1 MRRLIVT
8 VTGLVMALGLIAAA
22 AAANTLP
29 SVTVGVAPSPD
40 MSLLIIAVKKG
51 FLKNQGLD
59 AKLELF
65 ESSPSALQGVVAGR
79 ADITANTEPPQLAAR
94 ARGGKIVQVM
104 TGYMSGRQNGLV
116 VDSKVITKP
125 ADFAGKAI
133 GVQRGSG
140 GNYHMVWFLER
151 NKIPQD
157 KVEPKYMAAP
167 DQIAALA
174 RGDIA
179 AFFSWE
185 PFLSKAASDVPG
197 AKVFSRSMEDG
208 LSFAGNVVM
217 REDLAKNN
225 KPVAIRIVKG
235 LIAASDWISAN
246 VDEAAK
252 VANEVL
258 RAPSDE
264 LVATQIRNLQWPGT
278 FKKSV
283 VEQEIRIAEW
293 GAGIKLFPT
302 SDPKKL
308 VQDFVYPALIKEAA
322 PGRTDL

>member
-8 VTGLVMALGLIAAA
+8 VIGFFLVLGSIAATSA
-22 AAANTLP
+22 ASALP
-29 SVTVGVAPSPD
+29 SVTVGVAPSAD

-51 FLKNQGLD
+51 FLKNQGLE

-65 ESSPSALQGVVAGR
+65 DSSSSALHGVVAGR
-79 ADITANTEPPQLAAR
+79 ADITVNTEPLQLAAR

-151 NKIPQD
+151 NKIAQD

-179 AFFSWE
+179 AFFSRE

-197 AKVFSRSMEDG
+197 AKIFSLSMEDG

-225 KPVAIRIVKG
+225 KPAAIRILKG

-246 VDEAAK
+246 VDAAAK

-258 RAPSDE
+258 QAPAE
-264 LVATQIRNLQWPGT
+264 ERVASQIRNLRWPGT
-278 FKKSV
+278 LKTSM

-293 GAGIKLFPT
+293 GARTELFST
-302 SDPKKL
+302 SDPRKL